1 MARSVET
8 IFNQMLTQKQATPAL
23 AALTSSSSTAIW
35 RLLLYVVAFCINV
48 HERLWDTYRT
58 EVNAAIEQMLPHR
71 PKWYRD
77 KALAF
82 MRDKTL
88 IPDTDRYDT
97 TGMSDDDIAAAQV
110 VKHATANEN
119 EQSSLLIIKVAG
131 EDSATGKRTPITSA
145 EQTQLTAYLHAVKD
159 AGVRLSVINLPA
171 DRFRCNIDIYYDPN
185 RDPDTVQYDCENA
198 IRDYVENLPF
208 NGEYSNMAL
217 IDTLQTIDGVRIAEL
232 QSAESTPAATDAF
245 APINAYL
252 VPAAGYFTVDNATLN
267 MIAYTL

>member
-1 MARSVET
+1 MARSIDT
-8 IFNQMLTQKQATPAL
+8 IFNQMVAQKQSTPAL
-23 AALTSSSSTAIW
+23 SSLTSSSSTAIW

-88 IPDTDRYDT
+88 VPDTDRYDT
-97 TGMSDDDIAAAQV
+97 TGMSDEDIAAAQV

-145 EQTQLTAYLHAVKD
+145 EQTQLTAYLQAVKEPVSVSHWSISLPTVS
-159 AGVRLSVINLPA
+159 AVLWIFTTTRPKTPPPCSMTAKTPYATMWRICLSTASIQIWLSSMPCKPSMVSVLPNFNP
-171 DRFRCNIDIYYDPN
+171 RKVLRPLH
-185 RDPDTVQYDCENA
+185 
-198 IRDYVENLPF
+198 LP
-208 NGEYSNMAL
+208 L
-217 IDTLQTIDGVRIAEL
+217 P
-232 QSAESTPAATDAF
+232 QSMP
-245 APINAYL
+245 
-252 VPAAGYFTVDNATLN
+252 
-267 MIAYTL
+267 M

>member
-23 AALTSSSSTAIW
+23 ADLTSSSATAIW
-35 RLLLYVVAFCINV
+35 RLILYVVAYCTHI
-48 HERLWDTYRT
+48 HERLWDTYRD
-58 EVNAAIEQMLPHR
+58 EVNTAIEQMLPHR

-77 KALAF
+77 RALAF
-82 MRDKTL
+82 MADHTL

-97 TGMSDDDIAAAQV
+97 SAMTDEDIAAAQP

-131 EDSATGKRTPITSA
+131 EDPATHRRTPITA
-145 EQTQLTAYLHAVKD
+145 DQLTQLTAYLHTVKD

-198 IRDYVENLPF
+198 LRDYVENLPF